1 MFNFSLFAK
10 PPKPEELV
18 RKWRASVRS
27 QERELDR
34 QIRGIATE
42 EAKVKRTIQQLAKK
56 NGDLTTCRTL
66 AKELVRSARQTTRL
80 YKSKAQLNS
89 ILLELTRQVGL
100 LKVAGTLQKSTQVM
114 RSVNQLVR
122 LPQLQEGMR
131 EMEREMVKAGIIGEM
146 TEEAFEMMEESDLE
160 EEADLEVEAVLAQV
174 TDGMMGSLDAVKLN
188 VGGAKKRDEEE
199 VVESDYELE
208 NDPDAMLARLSAL
221 RS

>member
-56 NGDLTTCRTL
+56 NGDLATCRTL

-89 ILLELTRQVGL
+89 ILLELTRQAGL
-100 LKVAGTLQKSTQVM
+100 LKKSTQVM